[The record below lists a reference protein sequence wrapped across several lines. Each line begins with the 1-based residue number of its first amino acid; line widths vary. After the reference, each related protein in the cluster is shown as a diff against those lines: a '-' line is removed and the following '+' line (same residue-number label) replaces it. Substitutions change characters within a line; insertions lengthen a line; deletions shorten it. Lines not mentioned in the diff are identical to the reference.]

1 MQTIDPVVGEPK
13 DEGDS
18 LPRVN
23 ALGEIVGDSPGIQR
37 PRGQLDHILK
47 RAVTAPRPPAILIR
61 GETGTGKGLGAR
73 TRAGP
78 PFVDVNCAP
87 ILETL
92 LEAELFGYAR
102 GVFTDAR
109 QAKPG
114 LVGQPENTDR
124 FVDALLGALRKVPE
138 GS

>member
-1 MQTIDPVVGEPK
+1 VRVEPVMRA
-13 DEGDS
+13 
-18 LPRVN
+18 RVR
-23 ALGEIVGDSPGIQR
+23 DK
-37 PRGQLDHILK
+37 RGVLVPQ
-47 RAVTAPRPPAILIR
+47 
-61 GETGTGKGLGAR
+61 
-73 TRAGP
+73 
-78 PFVDVNCAP
+78 FVDGDCAP
-87 ILETL
+87 IPETL